1 MGQPRSAAGSCLL
14 LSWQKRPYI
23 FACPH
28 HNGAVGRKHDVVRS
42 IEPRATSSIMHCS
55 MAMRHSADDGSC
67 DRPMGRT
74 KRTAAVQ
81 RCSGVP
87 RCSSDHA
94 GFARDGRRAESAR
107 CAAWVCAIRATAPA
121 SRPHRPRAAL
131 HRQLMLWINRPSSER
146 PAPAFARAG
155 LRVAK
160 PLDSARERAPRCDRV
175 LGADYSGSASPR
187 AAARA

>member
-67 DRPMGRT
+67 DRPNGRAN
-74 KRTAAVQ
+74 RTAAVQ
-81 RCSGVP
+81 RCSGVS
-87 RCSSDHA
+87 RCPSYRA
-94 GFARDGRRAESAR
+94 GS
-107 CAAWVCAIRATAPA
+107 RATAW
-121 SRPHRPRAAL
+121 RPKALDTPHAAL
-131 HRQLMLWINRPSSER
+131 CDLRDRPGFTAAS
-146 PAPAFARAG
+146 A
-155 LRVAK
+155 AK
-160 PLDSARERAPRCDRV
+160 CAASAVNALD
-175 LGADYSGSASPR
+175 
-187 AAARA
+187 